1 MIWERNPGSCG
12 VMLSDV
18 DSLGDSGCSNPRDKL
33 PLKYDHAFICDF
45 VP

>member
-1 MIWERNPGSCG
+1 MIVSPKRQD
-12 VMLSDV
+12 SDM
-18 DSLGDSGCSNPRDKL
+18 GKDSGCSNPRDKL